1 MKKLVSSGRLFA
13 FGALVVTLIALCVVT
28 LYKLQI
34 IEGAAYYEES
44 QNNQASNQTVTARAA
59 TSWIATAGSWSL
71 TASATTSR

>member
-34 IEGAAYYEES
+34 IEGAA
-44 QNNQASNQTVTARAA
+44 
-59 TSWIATAGSWSL
+59 
-71 TASATTSR
+71 